1 MRLIA
6 VSTTSIEMTEPTSL
20 SRLER
25 TRLFGLA
32 ALIFVIL
39 ASYAIA
45 RPATESLFLGAHG
58 AESLPW
64 AWLLVGIGSLV
75 VVTIYN
81 RWSASTDL
89 VRIFGVVSGVSAAL
103 LVGILLGLQADFPGM
118 TWALY
123 LWKDLYIV
131 VLIEIF
137 WSFANSTVP
146 EDRAKW
152 WYGLFCVLGSLG
164 GMAGNLGVGWLAQ
177 ATSTE
182 QSLWAVVPL
191 LVVGGAGGIGLARWA
206 GVEAAGPR
214 KKPSLAHGFSVL
226 KNSRALWLLM
236 ALIAITQVTITL
248 VDYQFSM
255 AIEQHF
261 PDADARTA
269 MIGQVYAAID
279 LASISL
285 QLGTG
290 PILRLLGVPL
300 VLLLI
305 PGLLGAAVAGYAV
318 VPRYAAIAAAKVA
331 SKAFDYSLF
340 RAAKEILYI
349 PLSHAE
355 RTQGKAF
362 VDMMS
367 YRMAK
372 GATSLMLLGLVALQ
386 RPDLTLWL
394 TLACVGLWVWITVK
408 LNRRRDTK

>member
-1 MRLIA
+1 MTASKPLHR
-6 VSTTSIEMTEPTSL
+6 IE
-20 SRLER
+20 RI
-25 TRLFGLA
+25 RLFGLA

-45 RPATESLFLGAHG
+45 RPATESLFLEVHG
-58 AESLPW
+58 SKSLPT
-64 AWLLVGIGSLV
+64 AWLLVGMGSLL

-81 RWSASTDL
+81 RFAATTDL
-89 VRIFGVVSGVSAAL
+89 VRIFGSVSALSAAL
-103 LVGILLGLQADFPGM
+103 LVTILVSMEFDAPAAYWL
-118 TWALY
+118 LY

-177 ATSTE
+177 TWSTQ
-182 QSLWAVVPL
+182 QSLWAVVIL
-191 LVVGGAGGIGLARWA
+191 LGLAGAGGIGLARWA
-206 GVEAAGPR
+206 GVQGQSKASTPR
-214 KKPSLAHGFSVL
+214 LIDGFNVL
-226 KNSRALWLLM
+226 RSSRSLWLLM
-236 ALIAITQVTITL
+236 ALIGTTQVVITL
-248 VDYQFSM
+248 VDYQFSV
-255 AIEQHF
+255 AVETHY

-269 MIGQVYAAID
+269 VIGQVYAAID
-279 LASISL
+279 LVSISL
-285 QLGTG
+285 QLATG
-290 PILRLLGVPL
+290 PIIRLLGLPW
-300 VLLLI
+300 VLLAI
-305 PGLLGAAVAGYAV
+305 PGLLGCAVAGFAI
-318 VPRYAAIAAAKVA
+318 VPKFIAIASGKVA

-362 VDMMS
+362 VDMMA

-372 GATSLMLLGLVALQ
+372 GATSLMLLGLVALG
-386 RPDLTLWL
+386 RPDLALSVTITCILLWIWL
-394 TLACVGLWVWITVK
+394 TVQ
-408 LNRRRDTK
+408 LNRGHRLKP

>member
-1 MRLIA
+1 
-6 VSTTSIEMTEPTSL
+6 MTEPRPLT
-20 SRLER
+20 RLER
-25 TRLFGLA
+25 TRLIGLA

-64 AWLLVGIGSLV
+64 AWLMVGMGSLV
-75 VVTIYN
+75 VVILYN
-81 RWSASTDL
+81 RWSATTDL
-89 VRIFGVVSGVSAAL
+89 VRIFGVVSALSAVL
-103 LVGILLGLQADFPGM
+103 LVCILLGLQADAPGM

-146 EDRAKW
+146 EERAKW

-164 GMAGNLGVGWLAQ
+164 GMAGNLGVGWMAQ

-191 LVVGGAGGIGLARWA
+191 LAVGGFGGFALARWA
-206 GVEAAGPR
+206 GVEAQGP
-214 KKPSLAHGFSVL
+214 KEKPSISDGFSVL

-236 ALIAITQVTITL
+236 ALIATTQVAITL
-248 VDYQFSM
+248 VDYQFSI

-261 PDADARTA
+261 PDADVRTA

-279 LASISL
+279 LISISL
-285 QLGTG
+285 QLATG

-300 VLLLI
+300 VLLAI
-305 PGLLGAAVAGYAV
+305 PGILGAAVAGYALI
-318 VPRYAAIAAAKVA
+318 PRYAAIAVAKVA

-349 PLSHAE
+349 PLSHPE

-372 GATSLMLLGLVALQ
+372 GATSLMLLGLVALK

-394 TLACVGLWVWITVK
+394 TLACIGLWVWITMK
-408 LNRRRDTK
+408 LNRSR

>member
-1 MRLIA
+1 
-6 VSTTSIEMTEPTSL
+6 MTEPRPLT
-20 SRLER
+20 RLER
-25 TRLFGLA
+25 TRLIGLA

-64 AWLLVGIGSLV
+64 AWLMVGMGSLV
-75 VVTIYN
+75 VVILYN
-81 RWSASTDL
+81 RWSATTDL
-89 VRIFGVVSGVSAAL
+89 VRIFGVVSALSAVL
-103 LVGILLGLQADFPGM
+103 LVCILAGLQADAPGM
-118 TWALY
+118 IWVLY

-146 EDRAKW
+146 EERAKW

-191 LVVGGAGGIGLARWA
+191 LAIGGFGGIGLARWA
-206 GVEAAGPR
+206 GVEASGP
-214 KKPSLAHGFSVL
+214 KEKPSLADGFSVL

-236 ALIAITQVTITL
+236 ALIATTQVAITL
-248 VDYQFSM
+248 VDYQFSI

-279 LASISL
+279 LVSISL
-285 QLGTG
+285 QLATG
-290 PILRLLGVPL
+290 PILRLVGVPL
-300 VLLLI
+300 VLLAI
-305 PGLLGAAVAGYAV
+305 PALLGAAVAGYALI
-318 VPRYAAIAAAKVA
+318 PRYAAIAVAKVA

-349 PLSHAE
+349 PLGHAE

-372 GATSLMLLGLVALQ
+372 GATSLMLLGLVALK
-386 RPDLTLWL
+386 RPELTLWL
-394 TLACVGLWVWITVK
+394 TLACIGLWLWITMK
-408 LNRRRDTK
+408 LNKHR

>member
-1 MRLIA
+1 
-6 VSTTSIEMTEPTSL
+6 MTEPTPL
-20 SRLER
+20 TPLER
-25 TRLFGLA
+25 TRLIGLA
-32 ALIFVIL
+32 ALIFVVL

-75 VVTIYN
+75 VVTLYN
-81 RWSASTDL
+81 RWSATTDL
-89 VRIFGVVSGVSAAL
+89 VRIFGVVSALSAVL
-103 LVGILLGLQADFPGM
+103 LVCILLGLQADTPGM
-118 TWALY
+118 TWVLY

-146 EDRAKW
+146 QDRAKW

-191 LVVGGAGGIGLARWA
+191 LAIGGFGGIGLARWA
-206 GVEAAGPR
+206 GVKASEPQE
-214 KKPSLAHGFSVL
+214 KPSLSDGFSVL

-236 ALIAITQVTITL
+236 ALIATTQVAITL
-248 VDYQFSM
+248 VDYQFSI

-285 QLGTG
+285 QLATG
-290 PILRLLGVPL
+290 PILRLVGVPL
-300 VLLLI
+300 VLLAI
-305 PGLLGAAVAGYAV
+305 PALLGAAVAGYALI
-318 VPRYAAIAAAKVA
+318 PRYAAIAAAKVA

-349 PLSHAE
+349 PLSHPE

-372 GATSLMLLGLVALQ
+372 GATSLMLLGLVALK
-386 RPDLTLWL
+386 RPDLTIWL
-394 TLACVGLWVWITVK
+394 TLACIGLWVWITMK
-408 LNRRRDTK
+408 LNKHR